1 MTPPPR
7 LKAGIF
13 VRALTRRAEV
23 AGASAFV
30 VRMGSEEAGA
40 VILRVNRLD
49 GTCLVLNQARD
60 GKGNLVWSQPLGG
73 WAAARLGG
81 WAAEQLSGRAAE
93 RLGFLAAGRLSCSAA
108 RCLVAECQC
117 WAGICTYLCVSW
129 PHVFGQHFSTNQ
141 QPNRHLHD
149 QINMTTRMR
158 SNRGQK
164 RQGTTRFFSRTNDS
178 DFFFFLL

>member
-1 MTPPPR
+1 MTSPPR

-60 GKGNLVWSQPLGG
+60 GKGDLVWAQPLGG
-73 WAAARLGG
+73 WTS
-81 WAAEQLSGRAAE
+81 EGRAQE
-93 RLGFLAAGRLSCSAA
+93 
-108 RCLVAECQC
+108 
-117 WAGICTYLCVSW
+117 WCVRQVTFDPDLW
-129 PHVFGQHFSTNQ
+129 IVEIE
-141 QPNRHLHD
+141 D
-149 QINMTTRMR
+149 
-158 SNRGQK
+158 
-164 RQGTTRFFSRTNDS
+164 RQGRAFVDEPI
-178 DFFFFLL
+178 L